1 MSDLLHPQHSAGIP
15 YSRPHSPGV
24 SPPQVG
30 FVGIGSMGFYM
41 ARNLA
46 THQSP
51 NAPPLL
57 IWNRSQPKIQKLLE
71 EAGSENVRVA
81 QNLEQIATECDII
94 ITSLANDGVVKSVYE
109 QLTKALSHAPP
120 VRHKIF
126 VETSTTYPT
135 LAGELD
141 NLVSAVPHSN
151 LVTCPVI
158 GAPKAADARQLI
170 IVMSGDY
177 RSKKDVAYLLVPAVG
192 RRVIDLGENLE
203 KAPTCK
209 LIANS
214 MILGSLEILAEAYT
228 LAEKSGIGAENVD
241 SIVKDIFPAPGVMA
255 YSEKMKN
262 DHFDGSAG
270 FTIDGGIK
278 DARWAAL
285 LHYCNVISNV
295 SIDSHIRRLTAEH
308 DTPMPLADIAY
319 QHLITAR
326 AIHNIMKAEGKEV
339 YDPLDW
345 SAIVASTRIAA
356 GLDAFDSSKHTAVVR
371 EE

>member
-1 MSDLLHPQHSAGIP
+1 MGMGQIRLVVALAVALLTTPGASAL
-15 YSRPHSPGV
+15 
-24 SPPQVG
+24 QVG

-46 THQSP
+46 TRRAQ

-57 IWNRSQPKIQKLLE
+57 VWNRSQPKVQKLQA
-71 EAGSENVRVA
+71 EAGAENVRVA

-94 ITSLANDGVVKSVYE
+94 FTSLANDSVVKSVYE
-109 QLTKALSHAPP
+109 QLTKALSHTPP
-120 VRHKIF
+120 VKHKIF
-126 VETSTTYPT
+126 VETSTVR
-135 LAGELD
+135 ELD
-141 NLVSAVPHSN
+141 SLVSAIPHSK
-151 LVTCPVI
+151 LVTCP
-158 GAPKAADARQLI
+158 AADARQLL

-214 MILGSLEILAEAYT
+214 MVLGSLEILAEAYT

-241 SIVKDIFPAPGVMA
+241 SIVKDIFPAPPFIG

-262 DHFDGSAG
+262 DHFDGSVG

-278 DARWAAL
+278 DA
-285 LHYCNVISNV
+285 
-295 SIDSHIRRLTAEH
+295 SHIRRLTHEH
-308 DTPMPLADIAY
+308 NTPMPLADIAY

-326 AIHNIMKAEGKEV
+326 AINNTMKAEGNDV
-339 YDPLDW
+339 FDPLDW
-345 SAIVASTRIAA
+345 SAIIAGTRVAA

>member
-1 MSDLLHPQHSAGIP
+1 MSDLLHTPSSAGIP
-15 YSRPHSPGV
+15 YSRPQTPGA
-24 SPPQVG
+24 SAPQVG

-46 THQSP
+46 TRQSQ

-57 IWNRSQPKIQKLLE
+57 LLE
-71 EAGSENVRVA
+71 EAGAENVRVA

-94 ITSLANDGVVKSVYE
+94 FTSLANDSVVKSVYE
-109 QLTKALSHAPP
+109 QLTKALSHTPP

-126 VETSTTYPT
+126 VETSTVR
-135 LAGELD
+135 ELD
-141 NLVSAVPHSN
+141 SLVSAIPHSK

-158 GAPKAADARQLI
+158 GAPKAADARQLL

-241 SIVKDIFPAPGVMA
+241 SIVKDIFPAPPFIG

-262 DHFDGSAG
+262 DHFDGAAG

-278 DARWAAL
+278 DA
-285 LHYCNVISNV
+285 
-295 SIDSHIRRLTAEH
+295 SHIRRLTHEH
-308 DTPMPLADIAY
+308 NTPMPLVDIAY

-326 AIHNIMKAEGKEV
+326 AINNTMKAEGNDV
-339 YDPLDW
+339 FDPLDW
-345 SAIVASTRIAA
+345 SAIIAGTRVAA

>member
-1 MSDLLHPQHSAGIP
+1 MSDLLHPLTSAGIP
-15 YSRPHSPGV
+15 YSRPQTPGA

-46 THQSP
+46 THRSQ

-57 IWNRSQPKIQKLLE
+57 VWNRSQPKVQKLLE

-94 ITSLANDGVVKSVYE
+94 ITSLANDSVVKSVYE

-141 NLVSAVPHSN
+141 KLVSAVPHSN
-151 LVTCPVI
+151 LVTSPII

-192 RRVIDLGENLE
+192 RRIIDLGENLE

-228 LAEKSGIGAENVD
+228 LAEKSGIGAENVN
-241 SIVKDIFPAPGVMA
+241 SIVKDVFPTPTFMG

-262 DHFDGSAG
+262 DHFDGAVG

-278 DARWAAL
+278 DA
-285 LHYCNVISNV
+285 
-295 SIDSHIRRLTAEH
+295 SHIRRLTAEH
-308 DTPMPLADIAY
+308 NVPMPLADIAY

-326 AIHNIMKAEGKEV
+326 AIHDTLKAEGKEV
-339 YDPLDW
+339 FDPLDW
-345 SAIVASTRIAA
+345 SAIVASTRVAA

>member
-1 MSDLLHPQHSAGIP
+1 MSDLLHTPSSAGIP
-15 YSRPHSPGV
+15 YSRPQTPGA
-24 SPPQVG
+24 SAPQVG

-46 THQSP
+46 TRRSQ

-57 IWNRSQPKIQKLLE
+57 VWNRSQPKVQKLLE
-71 EAGSENVRVA
+71 EAGAENVRVA
-81 QNLEQIATECDII
+81 QNLEQIASECDII
-94 ITSLANDGVVKSVYE
+94 FTSLANDSVVKSVYE
-109 QLTKALSHAPP
+109 QLTKALAHTPP
-120 VRHKIF
+120 VRQKIF

-141 NLVSAVPHSN
+141 SLVSAIPHSK

-158 GAPKAADARQLI
+158 GAPKAADARQLL

-241 SIVKDIFPAPGVMA
+241 SIVKDIFPAPPLIG

-262 DHFDGSAG
+262 DHFDGAVG

-278 DARWAAL
+278 DA
-285 LHYCNVISNV
+285 
-295 SIDSHIRRLTAEH
+295 SHIRRLTHEH
-308 DTPMPLADIAY
+308 NTPMPLADIAY

-326 AIHNIMKAEGKEV
+326 AINNAMKAEGNDV
-339 YDPLDW
+339 FDPLDW
-345 SAIVASTRIAA
+345 SAIIAGTRVAA